1 MKVLMR
7 VEEAEGEGVMSLS
20 GECGCVF
27 LVYFTIL
34 FKFI

>member
-7 VEEAEGEGVMSLS
+7 VEEGEGVMSLS